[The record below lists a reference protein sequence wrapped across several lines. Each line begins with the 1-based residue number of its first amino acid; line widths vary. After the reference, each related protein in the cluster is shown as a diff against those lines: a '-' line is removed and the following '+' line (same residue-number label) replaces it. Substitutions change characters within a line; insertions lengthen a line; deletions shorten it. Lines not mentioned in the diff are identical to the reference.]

1 MLQHLSKFNSLI
13 SQLLQFKVTFDDED
27 KDILLLAS
35 LPSSYENLM
44 TTLLYGKDT
53 LKFEQV
59 CHTPNSTGVIYV
71 TILPPD
77 FFFSQLES
85 KLHLE

>member
-1 MLQHLSKFNSLI
+1 MNSI
-13 SQLLQFKVTFDDED
+13 SSMPFLEGIGPIEKQNQGELVGSCVCV
-27 KDILLLAS
+27 I
-35 LPSSYENLM
+35 
-44 TTLLYGKDT
+44 
-53 LKFEQV
+53 V